1 MKPFTKKLVLEN
13 GSEFLGYGYGA
24 NVERVCEI
32 VFNTS
37 VVGYQEILSDP
48 SCVDQIVV
56 MAYPLIGNYGIT
68 DEDFESKVPQIGGM
82 VVRECNENP
91 SNFRYTKTFSETLEE
106 SGIPC
111 VAGVDTRQIV
121 RIIRDEGSQRAAI
134 VNIDTTLEQALEMI
148 KNTPLPENQVKKVS
162 CRKRWFSRTPNH
174 KYDIVAVDC
183 GIKTSIISQFTKR
196 GCNVT
201 IVPYNTTLDEIKAFN
216 PDGIFISDGPGSPE
230 QLPEVV
236 ELIRNIDGKIPLF
249 GISLGME
256 LIALAYG
263 AKVKKMKCGHH
274 GGSAVR
280 DLTSGRI
287 DMTSQGHSYVVD
299 AESIRPTRLSVTH
312 KNVLDDTIEGV
323 ECVADRMYGVQ
334 FHPESAPGPQDSTYL
349 FDKFIKL
356 MEEYQSA

>member
-106 SGIPC
+106 AGIPC

-121 RIIRDEGSQRAAI
+121 RILRDEGSQRAAI
-134 VNIDTTLEQALEMI
+134 VNVDTTLEQALEMI

-162 CRKRWFSRTPNH
+162 CRKRWCSRTPNH

-183 GIKTSIISQFTKR
+183 GI
-196 GCNVT
+196 
-201 IVPYNTTLDEIKAFN
+201 
-216 PDGIFISDGPGSPE
+216 
-230 QLPEVV
+230 
-236 ELIRNIDGKIPLF
+236 
-249 GISLGME
+249 
-256 LIALAYG
+256 
-263 AKVKKMKCGHH
+263 
-274 GGSAVR
+274 
-280 DLTSGRI
+280 
-287 DMTSQGHSYVVD
+287 
-299 AESIRPTRLSVTH
+299 
-312 KNVLDDTIEGV
+312 
-323 ECVADRMYGVQ
+323 
-334 FHPESAPGPQDSTYL
+334 
-349 FDKFIKL
+349 
-356 MEEYQSA
+356 